1 MADIHQTAIVED
13 GAEIGANV
21 EIGPYCVIGSNVKL
35 ADDVKLKSHVV
46 IAGKTTVGA
55 GTEIFPFAS
64 IGHIPQD
71 KKFHGEDSALE
82 IGEKN
87 VIREHVTM
95 NPGTQ
100 GGGSLT
106 KVGSHGLFMMGSH
119 VAHDC
124 VVGDNVILANNAT
137 LAGHCVVENHVI
149 LGGLS
154 AVHQFVRLGAYSFVG
169 GMCGVEKDVIPFGM
183 VMGNRAYLNGLNIL
197 GLKRNGFDREQI
209 HNLRKGYRMLF
220 SNEGT
225 LMERLEDV
233 EKMFAGDPCVE
244 RVAKFIRAET
254 DRSLCVPRNGSV
266 SE

>member
-1 MADIHQTAIVED
+1 MANIHSTAIVED
-13 GAEIGANV
+13 GAEIGSDV
-21 EIGPYCVIGSNVKL
+21 EIGPYCVVSGNVRLADNVKL
-35 ADDVKLKSHVV
+35 HSHVAV
-46 IAGKTTVGA
+46 AGKTSVGA

-71 KKFHGEDSALE
+71 KKFRGEDVTLE
-82 IGEKN
+82 IGEGN

-95 NPGTQ
+95 NPGTAD
-100 GGGSLT
+100 GGSLT
-106 KVGSHGLFMMGSH
+106 KVGNNGLFMMGSH

-124 VVGDNVILANNAT
+124 EVGNNVILANNAT
-137 LAGHCVVENHVI
+137 LAGHCKVGDSVI
-149 LGGLS
+149 LGGLA

-169 GMCGVEKDVIPFGM
+169 GMSGVENDVIPFGM
-183 VMGNRAYLNGLNIL
+183 VLGNRAYLNGLNIL

-225 LMERLEDV
+225 LKERLEDV

-244 RVAKFIRAET
+244 QVAAFIHADSSRQ
-254 DRSLCVPRNGSV
+254 LCVPKSGD
-266 SE
+266 

>member
-1 MADIHQTAIVED
+1 MANIHPTAIVED
-13 GAEIGANV
+13 GAEVGSDV
-21 EIGPYCVIGSNVKL
+21 EIGPYCVVGGNVRLADNVKL
-35 ADDVKLKSHVV
+35 HSHVAV
-46 IAGKTTVGA
+46 AGKTSIGA

-71 KKFHGEDSALE
+71 KKFRGEDVSLE
-82 IGEKN
+82 VGEGN

-95 NPGTQ
+95 NPGTAD
-100 GGGSLT
+100 GGNLT
-106 KVGSHGLFMMGSH
+106 KVGNNGLFMMGSH

-124 VVGDNVILANNAT
+124 EVGNDVILANNAT
-137 LAGHCVVENHVI
+137 LAGHCKVGDSVI
-149 LGGLS
+149 LGGLA

-169 GMCGVEKDVIPFGM
+169 GMSGVENDVIPFGM
-183 VMGNRAYLNGLNIL
+183 VLGNRAYLNGLNIL

-225 LMERLEDV
+225 LKERLEDV

-244 RVAKFIRAET
+244 QVAAFIHADSSRQ
-254 DRSLCVPRNGSV
+254 LCVPKSGD
-266 SE
+266 